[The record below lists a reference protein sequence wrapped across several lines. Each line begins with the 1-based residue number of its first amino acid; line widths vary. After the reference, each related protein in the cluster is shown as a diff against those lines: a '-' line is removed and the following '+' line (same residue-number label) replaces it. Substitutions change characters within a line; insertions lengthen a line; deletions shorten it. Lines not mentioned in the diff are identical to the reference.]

1 MGLGR
6 EKGHVASVC
15 AKHALRCVW
24 ACHQIASGGFEPVG
38 RWNRLNVCNWLV
50 QGLSLLWKAGFWVRI
65 NYLTVLGSSY
75 YKCMEKFV
83 DGINPIAH
91 FYIFIIIVI
100 ISVLPLGNSAKPWSL
115 VYNNLYLQSL
125 CMDTV
130 ISSVLCYVSWQRFIC
145 ADTYTSIRLHT
156 YVLLRTLF
164 P

>member
-1 MGLGR
+1 M
-6 EKGHVASVC
+6 
-15 AKHALRCVW
+15 
-24 ACHQIASGGFEPVG
+24 
-38 RWNRLNVCNWLV
+38 

-65 NYLTVLGSSY
+65 NYLTVLGSSC

-125 CMDTV
+125 CMDAV

-145 ADTYTSIRLHT
+145 VDTYTSIRLHLS
-156 YVLLRTLF
+156 LLRTLF
-164 P
+164 PQSVNKKLFHECSYPWGRYLKETEELFFKCPY